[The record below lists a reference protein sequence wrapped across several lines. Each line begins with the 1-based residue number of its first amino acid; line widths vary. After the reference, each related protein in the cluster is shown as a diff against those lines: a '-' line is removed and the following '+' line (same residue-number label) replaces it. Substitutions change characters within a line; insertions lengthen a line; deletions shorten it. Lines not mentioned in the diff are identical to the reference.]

1 MFPNVEYI
9 KTLVNG
15 LKEFVNSKIKSVRE
29 DIDDLPQAN
38 WNQNDSAAKDYVKN
52 RTHYVSRESRVVVPE
67 QEVTTAVQNNF
78 NIAVLNNADLDTI
91 KTLHDNKDDTTFDVV
106 FDGTSYSCKWLE
118 QGGYRIPGFG
128 NLAIVQEGSTDT
140 GEPFVFS
147 FAEPAGN
154 DAAITIACKVAGTH
168 TVAVSYQQDVV
179 HKIDGKF
186 LPDDIGAVQ
195 PDWDEQ
201 SEDAKGFI
209 KNKPEPTVIWT
220 DGLFCGVD
228 PKTLTIQEAYDLA
241 LSKMP
246 YLFAELNYESIFTGS
261 QYTRRS
267 SQVVSIVRYPV
278 EFRLG
283 IGFAYVNIDSVTT
296 GTASGILTFEK
307 IPGEKFKS

>member
-1 MFPNVEYI
+1 MLPNVEYI

-15 LKEFVNSKIKSVRE
+15 LKEFVNSKIKLVRK
-29 DIDDLPQAN
+29 DIDSLPQAD
-38 WNQNDSAAKDYVKN
+38 WNQNDSTAKDYVKN
-52 RTHYVSRESRVVVPE
+52 RTHYISRESRVVVPE
-67 QEVTTAVQNNF
+67 QEVTTAVQDKF
-78 NIAVLNNADLDTI
+78 NIAVLNNADLDAI
-91 KTLHDNKDDTTFDVV
+91 KTLYDSKDDTTFDVV

-118 QGGYRIPGFG
+118 EGVNRIPFFG
-128 NLAIVQEGSTDT
+128 NLAIIDQEGSTDI
-140 GEPFVFS
+140 GEPFVFVFES
-147 FAEPAGN
+147 FRN
-154 DAAITIACKVAGTH
+154 DAEITIACKVVGTH

-220 DGLFCGVD
+220 GELFCGVD

-246 YLFAELNYESIFTGS
+246 YLFAELNYESIFTGTR
-261 QYTRRS
+261 YTRMS

-278 EFRLG
+278 ESRLG
-283 IGFAYVNIDSVTT
+283 IGFAYVGIHTGTT
-296 GTASGILTFEK
+296 GTASGGLMFEK
-307 IPGEKFKS
+307 ISGEKFKS

>member
-1 MFPNVEYI
+1 M
-9 KTLVNG
+9 
-15 LKEFVNSKIKSVRE
+15 
-29 DIDDLPQAN
+29 
-38 WNQNDSAAKDYVKN
+38 
-52 RTHYVSRESRVVVPE
+52 
-67 QEVTTAVQNNF
+67 
-78 NIAVLNNADLDTI
+78 
-91 KTLHDNKDDTTFDVV
+91 
-106 FDGTSYSCKWLE
+106 
-118 QGGYRIPGFG
+118 
-128 NLAIVQEGSTDT
+128 
-140 GEPFVFS
+140 
-147 FAEPAGN
+147 
-154 DAAITIACKVAGTH
+154 
-168 TVAVSYQQDVV
+168 
-179 HKIDGKF
+179 HKIDEKF

-220 DGLFCGVD
+220 GELFCGVD

-261 QYTRRS
+261 KYTRMS

-283 IGFAYVNIDSVTT
+283 IGFAYVSMYNGITD
-296 GTASGILTFEK
+296 TASGILMFEK

>member
-15 LKEFVNSKIKSVRE
+15 LKEFVNSKIKLVRK
-29 DIDDLPQAN
+29 DIDSLPQAD
-38 WNQNDSAAKDYVKN
+38 WNQNDPTAKDYVRN

-67 QEVTTAVQNNF
+67 QEVTTDVQDKF
-78 NIAVLNNADLDTI
+78 NVAVLNNADLDAI
-91 KTLHDNKDDTTFDVV
+91 KTLYDSKDDTTFDVV

-118 QGGYRIPGFG
+118 QGGNRIPFFG
-128 NLAIVQEGSTDT
+128 NSAIIQEGLTDT
-140 GEPFVFS
+140 GEPFIF
-147 FAEPAGN
+147 FFRLFGN
-154 DAAITIACKVAGTH
+154 DATIEIACKVAGTH

-220 DGLFCGVD
+220 GELFCGVD

-261 QYTRRS
+261 QYTRKS
-267 SQVVSIVRYPV
+267 LQVVSIVRYPV
-278 EFRLG
+278 ESRLG
-283 IGFAYVNIDSVTT
+283 IGFAYVSMDNGIT
-296 GTASGILTFEK
+296 GTASGILTFER